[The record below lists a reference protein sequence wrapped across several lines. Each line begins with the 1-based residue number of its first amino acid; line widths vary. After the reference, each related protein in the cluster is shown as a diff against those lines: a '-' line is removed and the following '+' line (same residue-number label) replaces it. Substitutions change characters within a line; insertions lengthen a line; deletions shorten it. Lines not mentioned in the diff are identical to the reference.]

1 MKRKKQKGND
11 EGAPSESAP
20 VVEASETVEAFER
33 VEASEASED
42 WSEPAVT
49 TEVARDATFDAAWD
63 GPTRAG
69 EEDEIA
75 DLPAESARL
84 EMTAGRGAS
93 AEEVT
98 SPVLD
103 GDAAETSAT
112 AEGADAEAPLEVV
125 AEQAE
130 GEDSASGVDST
141 KRLESI
147 VESLLFASDRALTVS
162 DLKRLLNERDAKK
175 LTAALEALRERHAET
190 GIHLA
195 SVAGGWQFRTS
206 TENAPWVSKLIAGR
220 PQRLSRAML
229 ETLAIVAYRQPVT
242 RPEIDEI
249 RGVDCG
255 PVLKTLLERS
265 LVRILGKKEE
275 VGRPMLYGT
284 TPEFLKTFSLRDL
297 AELPTLREFHELS
310 EQQKA
315 VVDAKAPLPEG
326 APATTDADAAP
337 RAEAGRSP
345 FAPTPMDLAPVD
357 QAEEEE
363 LLDALENATLAASR
377 AAGPPPGATVEAA
390 AAGPE
395 GQEAQ

>member
-1 MKRKKQKGND
+1 MKRKKQKGIA
-11 EGAPSESAP
+11 EGP
-20 VVEASETVEAFER
+20 ASEPAAAGEAGDAAPET
-33 VEASEASED
+33 AEASED
-42 WSEPAVT
+42 WSQPAVT
-49 TEVARDATFDAAWD
+49 TEVARDASFDAAWD

-69 EEDEIA
+69 EEAEIA
-75 DLPAESARL
+75 DLAAESARAEL
-84 EMTAGRGAS
+84 TAARGAS

-98 SPVLD
+98 SPVLED
-103 GDAAETSAT
+103 GDGAGEAEGSFAAEASDSEVPVGAVAEDAAE
-112 AEGADAEAPLEVV
+112 DAAP
-125 AEQAE
+125 
-130 GEDSASGVDST
+130 GVDSV

-175 LTAALEALRERHAET
+175 VTAALEALRERHAET
-190 GIHLA
+190 GIPLA

-206 TENAPWVSKLIAGR
+206 PENAPWVSKLIAGR

-255 PVLKTLLERS
+255 PVLKTLLDRN

-326 APATTDADAAP
+326 TSAPTSGPDAGP
-337 RAEAGRSP
+337 EAGRSP
-345 FAPTPMDLAPVD
+345 FAPTPLDLAPVD
-357 QAEEEE
+357 PAEEDE
-363 LLDALENATLAASR
+363 LLDALESATLAASR
-377 AAGPPPGATVEAA
+377 AAGPPANAAGAAVEGAA
-390 AAGPE
+390 AAPDGRA
-395 GQEAQ
+395 G

>member
-1 MKRKKQKGND
+1 MKRKKQQGN
-11 EGAPSESAP
+11 EGAPAEAASTSESA
-20 VVEASETVEAFER
+20 EA
-33 VEASEASED
+33 ASDPTEASED
-42 WSEPAVT
+42 WSQPTVT
-49 TEVARDATFDAAWD
+49 TEVARDASFDAAWD
-63 GPTRAG
+63 GPTRTG
-69 EEDEIA
+69 EEAEIA
-75 DLPAESARL
+75 DLAAESARAEL
-84 EMTAGRGAS
+84 TAVRGAS

-98 SPVLD
+98 SPVL
-103 GDAAETSAT
+103 
-112 AEGADAEAPLEVV
+112 EGDAEASLAAEAAGSEVPAV
-125 AEQAE
+125 AE
-130 GEDSASGVDST
+130 GEAEDASPGVDSAN
-141 KRLESI
+141 RLESI

-175 LTAALEALRERHAET
+175 VTGALEALRERHAET

-255 PVLKTLLERS
+255 PVLKTLLDRN

-326 APATTDADAAP
+326 ASAPTTPGAEP
-337 RAEAGRSP
+337 SPEAGRSP
-345 FAPTPMDLAPVD
+345 FAPTPLDLAPVD
-357 QAEEEE
+357 PAEEDE
-363 LLDALENATLAASR
+363 LLDALENASLAASR
-377 AAGPPPGATVEAA
+377 AAGPQANAANVANAGAAAEAA
-390 AAGPE
+390 AAPDSPE
-395 GQEAQ
+395 G